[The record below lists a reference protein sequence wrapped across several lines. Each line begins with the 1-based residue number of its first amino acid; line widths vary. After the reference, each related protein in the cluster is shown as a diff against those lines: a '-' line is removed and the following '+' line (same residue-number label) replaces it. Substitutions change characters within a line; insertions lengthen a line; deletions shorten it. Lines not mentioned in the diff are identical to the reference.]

1 MLQTAKTKVL
11 LIGWDAADWKI
22 IHQLVDAG
30 KMPHMARFIEEG
42 VIGNLATLYPELS
55 PMLWTSIATGKRP
68 FKHGILGFTEPD
80 PHGGGI
86 RPITNISRKTKA
98 IWNILSQTGKKCNV
112 VGWWPSHPVE
122 PINGVMVSNHYQRAT
137 APHGKPWP
145 MKPGSVHP
153 ERLIRNLS
161 ALRVHPQELD
171 VGLVMNFVPSLAE
184 IDQEKDK
191 RIETLAKIIA
201 DCTTINKA
209 ATALMHH
216 EPWDFT
222 AVYYDSIDHFCH
234 GFMNYHPPR
243 LSWVDEKDFETY
255 KQVVES
261 GYIYHDILLGTLLD
275 KTDENTTVM
284 LISDHGFH
292 SDHLRPRHIPMEPAG
307 PAVQHR
313 PYGIFAVKGPGI
325 KKDEIIYGASLL
337 DVCPTILTLFGLPV
351 GQDMDG
357 KPLINILSEP
367 PEIAI
372 VPGWDEI
379 AGADGRHP
387 PDRRIDPV
395 EAREALQQLISLGY
409 IEKPD
414 ENKEKA
420 IEETIRELHYN
431 LARSYMD
438 AGQHGNAVP
447 ILKELSGKW
456 PDEYRFGIQLV
467 LCYQATGEKKEARVL
482 LEELFRRKEKNAKEA
497 AKKLKEHKEKNK
509 DKESKELSAKEQRE
523 LRKLIS
529 QASRN
534 PYSMQYLMGS
544 LLFEEGKKDEAL
556 VYLKRAERA
565 DSTQPGLYVKLGDVY
580 QKMKRRTE
588 AERNYQKALKIDPE
602 NAEAHLGL
610 SQCYLYTKRARKAA
624 ESALAS
630 LGLKYH
636 NPKGHFLLGIALHRI
651 GRIEQAVDALNVAV
665 SQNPLYTQAYKR
677 LASIAENRL
686 KDRSLAERYRKL
698 AEESKIKIE
707 AFRKGDMLAPLEKEA
722 AMRTSL
728 TSDQITRPVS
738 QDILSERPLDISN
751 TAIIVSGLPRSGT
764 SMMMQMISAGGI
776 APLTD
781 SVREADEDNPRG
793 YYEFEKAKQL
803 DRDSSWITEAK
814 GKAVKVVAQLLAY
827 LPAIPGVNYRVVFME
842 RDMEEVLSSQKS
854 MLQRQ
859 EKKGTKLSDD
869 RLRTI
874 FSHQVKQIKTML
886 SLRKIPTLFVDY
898 NRTIENPEETA
909 ARLKTFLGGNIDQR
923 KMVEAVE
930 PSLKRQG
937 ERS

>member
-1 MLQTAKTKVL
+1 MIQTAKTKVL

-30 KMPHMARFIEEG
+30 KMPHMAGFIEEG

-80 PHGGGI
+80 PHSGGI

-98 IWNILSQTGKKCNV
+98 IWNILSQTGKRCNI

-122 PINGVMVSNHYQRAT
+122 PINGVMISNHYQRAA

-145 MKPGSVHP
+145 MKPGTVHP
-153 ERLIRNLS
+153 ERLVKNLS

-171 VGLVMNFVPSLAE
+171 AGLVMNFVPNLAE

-222 AVYYDSIDHFCH
+222 AVYYDAIDHFCH

-313 PYGIFAVKGPGI
+313 PYGIFALKGPGI

-357 KPLINILSEP
+357 KPLINVLSEP
-367 PEIAI
+367 PEITI

-409 IEKPD
+409 IDKPD

-420 IEETIRELHYN
+420 IEEAIRELHYN
-431 LARSYMD
+431 LARSYID
-438 AGQHGNAVP
+438 AGQYGNAVP
-447 ILKELSGKW
+447 ILMELSGKW

-467 LCYQATGEKKEARVL
+467 LCYQATGEKKEARAL
-482 LEELFRRKEKNAKEA
+482 LEGLFRLKEKNAKEA

-509 DKESKELSAKEQRE
+509 DKEPKDLSTKEQRE
-523 LRKLIS
+523 LRKLVS

-544 LLFEEGKKDEAL
+544 LLFEEGEKDEAL

-565 DSTQPGLYVKLGDVY
+565 DSTQPGLYIKLGDVY
-580 QKMKRRTE
+580 QKMKRWPE
-588 AERNYQKALKIDPE
+588 AKRNYQMALKIDPE
-602 NAEAHLGL
+602 SAEAHLGL
-610 SQCYLYTKRARKAA
+610 SECYLYTKRARKAA

-651 GRIEQAVDALNVAV
+651 GRIAQAVDALKVAV

-677 LASIAENRL
+677 LASIVENRI
-686 KDRSLAERYRKL
+686 KDPLSAERYRQL
-698 AEESKIKIE
+698 AAESKIKME
-707 AFRKGDMLAPLEKEA
+707 AFKKGDVTIPLEKDVA
-722 AMRTSL
+722 VRTSL
-728 TSDQITRPVS
+728 TSDQITRSVS
-738 QDILSERPLDISN
+738 QDILSGRPLDISN
-751 TAIIVSGLPRSGT
+751 TVVIVSGLPRSGT
-764 SMMMQMISAGGI
+764 SMMMQMLSAGGI
-776 APLTD
+776 PPLTD

-803 DRDSSWITEAK
+803 DRDNSWMAESK

-827 LPAIPGVNYRVVFME
+827 LPAMPGVHYRVVFLE
-842 RDMEEVLSSQKS
+842 RDMEEILLSQKS

-859 EKKGTKLSDD
+859 EKKGSKLSDD

-898 NRTIENPEETA
+898 RKTIENPEGTA
-909 ARLKTFLGGNIDQR
+909 ARLKVFLGEKIDEK
-923 KMVEAVE
+923 KMAEAVD
-930 PSLKRQG
+930 PSLRRQG
-937 ERS
+937 A

>member
-1 MLQTAKTKVL
+1 
-11 LIGWDAADWKI
+11 
-22 IHQLVDAG
+22 
-30 KMPHMARFIEEG
+30 
-42 VIGNLATLYPELS
+42 
-55 PMLWTSIATGKRP
+55 
-68 FKHGILGFTEPD
+68 
-80 PHGGGI
+80 
-86 RPITNISRKTKA
+86 
-98 IWNILSQTGKKCNV
+98 
-112 VGWWPSHPVE
+112 
-122 PINGVMVSNHYQRAT
+122 
-137 APHGKPWP
+137 
-145 MKPGSVHP
+145 
-153 ERLIRNLS
+153 
-161 ALRVHPQELD
+161 
-171 VGLVMNFVPSLAE
+171 MNFVPNLAA

-222 AVYYDSIDHFCH
+222 AVYYDAIDHFCH

-313 PYGIFAVKGPGI
+313 SYGIFAVKGPGI
-325 KKDEIIYGASLL
+325 KKDAIIYGASLL
-337 DVCPTILTLFGLPV
+337 DVCPTILMLFGLPV

-357 KPLINILSEP
+357 KPLINIFSDP
-367 PEIAI
+367 PEIGI

-395 EAREALQQLISLGY
+395 EAKEALQQLISLGY

-420 IEETIRELHYN
+420 IEETIRELYYN
-431 LARSYMD
+431 LARSYID
-438 AGQHGNAVP
+438 AGQYGNAVP
-447 ILKELSGKW
+447 ILKELSEKW

-467 LCYQATGEKKEARVL
+467 LCCQATGEIKRARAL

-497 AKKLKEHKEKNK
+497 AKTLKEHKEKNK
-509 DKESKELSAKEQRE
+509 DKEFKELSAKEQRA

-565 DSTQPGLYVKLGDVY
+565 DSTQPGLYIKLGDVY
-580 QKMKRRTE
+580 RKMKRRTE

-602 NAEAHLGL
+602 SSEAHLGL

-624 ESALAS
+624 EAALAS

-651 GRIEQAVDALNVAV
+651 GRIEQAVDALKVAV

-677 LASIAENRL
+677 LAYIVENRL
-686 KDRSLAERYRKL
+686 KDHSSAERYSQL

-707 AFRKGDMLAPLEKEA
+707 AFKKGDIPSPLEKKA
-722 AMRTSL
+722 AVRTSL
-728 TSDQITRPVS
+728 TSDQIAPSVS

-751 TAIIVSGLPRSGT
+751 TIVIVSGLPRSGT
-764 SMMMQMISAGGI
+764 SMMMQMLSAGGI
-776 APLTD
+776 PPLTD
-781 SVREADEDNPRG
+781 SVREADENNPKG

-803 DRDSSWITEAK
+803 NRDSSWMAESK
-814 GKAVKVVAQLLAY
+814 GKAVKIVAQLLAY
-827 LPAIPGVNYRVVFME
+827 LPAIQGADYRVVFME
-842 RDMEEVLSSQKS
+842 RDMDEVLSSQKS
-854 MLQRQ
+854 MLHRQ
-859 EKKGTKLSDD
+859 EKKGAKLSDD

-874 FSHQVKQIKTML
+874 FSHQVKQIRTML

-909 ARLKTFLGGNIDQR
+909 ARLTAFLGEKIDKK
-923 KMVEAVE
+923 KMAEAVD
-930 PSLKRQG
+930 SALKRQG
-937 ERS
+937 A

>member
-1 MLQTAKTKVL
+1 MLQTAKTKIL

-30 KMPHMARFIEEG
+30 EMPHMAGFIEEG

-80 PHGGGI
+80 PHSGGI

-98 IWNILSQTGKKCNV
+98 IWNILSQTGRKCNV
-112 VGWWPSHPVE
+112 IGWWPSHPVE
-122 PINGVMVSNHYQRAT
+122 QINGVMVSNHYQRAT

-145 MKPGSVHP
+145 MKQGSVHP
-153 ERLIRNLS
+153 ERLIKNLS

-171 VGLVMNFVPSLAE
+171 IGLVMNFVPHLAE

-222 AVYYDSIDHFCH
+222 AVYFDSIDHFCH

-243 LSWVDEKDFETY
+243 LSWVDEKDYKTY
-255 KQVVES
+255 KQVVQS

-357 KPLINILSEP
+357 KPLINIFSEP

-387 PDRRIDPV
+387 PDRSIDPV

-420 IEETIRELHYN
+420 IEETVRELHYN
-431 LARSYMD
+431 LARSYID
-438 AGQHGNAVP
+438 AGQYENAVP

-456 PDEYRFGIQLV
+456 PDEYRLGIQLV
-467 LCYQATGEKKEARVL
+467 LCYQATGEKKEARAL

-509 DKESKELSAKEQRE
+509 DKESKELSAKEQRG

-544 LLFEEGKKDEAL
+544 LLFEEGKKDKAL

-565 DSTQPGLYVKLGDVY
+565 DSTQPGLYIKLGEVY
-580 QKMKRRTE
+580 QKMKRRAE

-602 NAEAHLGL
+602 CSEAHLGL

-651 GRIEQAVDALNVAV
+651 GRIEHAVDALKVAV

-686 KDRSLAERYRKL
+686 KDRSLAERYRQL
-698 AEESKIKIE
+698 AGESKIKIE
-707 AFRKGDMLAPLEKEA
+707 AFKKGDILTPLEKET

-728 TSDQITRPVS
+728 TSDQITRSVS
-738 QDILSERPLDISN
+738 HDILSKRPLDINN
-751 TAIIVSGLPRSGT
+751 TAVIVSGLPRSGT
-764 SMMMQMISAGGI
+764 SMMMQMLSAGGI
-776 APLTD
+776 PPLTD
-781 SVREADEDNPRG
+781 SVREADEDNTKG

-803 DRDSSWITEAK
+803 DRDSAWITEAK

-827 LPAIPGVNYRVVFME
+827 LPAIPGVHYRVVFME
-842 RDMEEVLSSQKS
+842 RDMEEVLSSQKA

-859 EKKGTKLSDD
+859 EKKGAKLSDD
-869 RLRTI
+869 RLRSI
-874 FSHQVKQIKTML
+874 FSHQVKQIKIML
-886 SLRKIPTLFVDY
+886 SVRKIPTLFLDY
-898 NRTIENPEETA
+898 NRTIRNPEATA
-909 ARLKTFLGGNIDQR
+909 ARLKTFLGDNVDEK
-923 KMVEAVE
+923 KMAKAVD
-930 PSLKRQG
+930 PSLKRQ
-937 ERS
+937 SA